1 MIFFEATLLLLLL
14 LLLLLPHKIS
24 RIRSAVKPPTT
35 EINSLPLRPWR
46 MPFPSRILTRSEG
59 LHASR
64 ITSALSTALAFSFI
78 TTVTKE
84 R

>member
-1 MIFFEATLLLLLL
+1 MVFFEAALLLLL
-14 LLLLLPHKIS
+14 LLLLLPHRIS
-24 RIRSAVKPPTT
+24 LIRSAVKPATT
-35 EINSLPLRPWR
+35 EINILPLRPWR

-64 ITSALSTALAFSFI
+64 ITSALSTAFAFSFV
-78 TTVTKE
+78 TTATKE